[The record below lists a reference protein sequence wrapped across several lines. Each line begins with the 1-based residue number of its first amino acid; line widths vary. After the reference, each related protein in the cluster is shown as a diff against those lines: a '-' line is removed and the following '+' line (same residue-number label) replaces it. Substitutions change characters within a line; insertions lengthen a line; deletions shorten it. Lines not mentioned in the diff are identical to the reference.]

1 MAAAAMLSQKNH
13 TQGGAGIRHDQLRER
28 GKRKEQRARERIKDT
43 LWEEKP
49 EFDNY
54 Y

>member
-13 TQGGAGIRHDQLRER
+13 TQGGAGIRHDQLMER